1 MKLRKRSPHSPLK
14 SPVVAPIPSAP
25 PPPPAQ
31 AAPFEGFNPLT
42 VRETRLFQEL
52 LLELFLYPPPI
63 FPFTTCN
70 SVFVIRYSQL
80 AIRPYPSHSALP
92 FTPCHSQFDI
102 RYSTFAPRQSPLLL
116 SVQSVEIRVP
126 AFTTPSHNPPGW
138 QSCPCATGPGTP
150 LLERSARAYAR
161 NIDKKYILERILYPI
176 PRQPSPLYNLP
187 GPVSLEKAN
196 I

>member
-70 SVFVIRYSQL
+70 SVFV
-80 AIRPYPSHSALP
+80 
-92 FTPCHSQFDI
+92 I